1 MHRRSYFSAVSTVGL
16 IGTAGCLTGVLDD
29 DPEGVILDEPDDQ
42 LAESENLP
50 YPAYGEA
57 LPAFEL
63 PDGLGDTI
71 FDSTS
76 IDRTALLTGVFTFCP
91 DECGVLLNRFAGVQS
106 LVESAGWTDDVL
118 FCPITFDP
126 ERDDETALRETSEM
140 MGADLSLG
148 NWQFLR
154 PETPDRARTVISDR
168 LGIDFERTDES
179 DRVEYYDFLHIVVT
193 LLVNPGGVVERA
205 YRGENID
212 PDRVASDVEGIV
224 SNYDPAIHE

>member
-1 MHRRSYFSAVSTVGL
+1 MDRRSYLGTVAAAGL
-16 IGTAGCLTGVLDD
+16 AGTAGCLTSVLDD
-29 DPEGVILDEPDDQ
+29 EPAGVVLDEPADQ
-42 LAESENLP
+42 LADSENLP

-63 PDGLGDTI
+63 RDGLSDAV
-71 FDSTS
+71 FDSTTM
-76 IDRTALLTGVFTFCP
+76 DRTTLLTGVFTFCP
-91 DECGVLLNRFAGVQS
+91 DECGVLLNRFAGGQS
-106 LVESAGWTDDVL
+106 LVEEQGQTDDVL

-126 ERDDETALRETSEM
+126 ERDDETALRESSEM

-154 PETPDRARTVISDR
+154 PETPERARTVVRDR

-179 DRVEYYDFLHIVVT
+179 ERVEYYDFLHIVVT

-212 PDRVASDVEGIV
+212 PDRVADDIDEIV